1 MRFTTKNVVFASA
14 AAMALT
20 GCSALGLD
28 GLFGNQS
35 EEISAASFSD
45 PNAVQQSIEFTEFNA
60 SPPVPVSPDS
70 FTAPGTSGGFT
81 VQEQNSTNG
90 FVDVLTTPTG
100 PDPLDTSAYV
110 ISDVPP
116 NPLPGECYAQITL
129 DPVYEAIDEQI
140 ILEEARTETRIIP
153 AVFGDVQ
160 EEVVIREQSIEFVIT
175 PATYQTVTE
184 EIVVRPEA
192 RRLIPVEPVYE
203 TVLEQV
209 EILPART
216 VWKPGRGPIE
226 RIDNMTGEILCLV
239 EEPAVYETVERRV
252 MVSPATTREEIIPAL
267 TETVTREILDQ
278 PASVEE
284 RIVPAQTQLIT
295 RRVEVQ
301 PAREELVEIPALTRT
316 IQRQT
321 LVRQG
326 RTEWRSILC
335 ETNTTPD
342 IVRQIQT
349 ALNERGY
356 SPGRIDGAM
365 GPRTTSAVDAFQRAN
380 GMSGSGITMETLAL
394 LGINA
399 SNQSLAND
407 QQ

>member
-1 MRFTTKNVVFASA
+1 M
-14 AAMALT
+14 
-20 GCSALGLD
+20 
-28 GLFGNQS
+28 
-35 EEISAASFSD
+35 
-45 PNAVQQSIEFTEFNA
+45 
-60 SPPVPVSPDS
+60 
-70 FTAPGTSGGFT
+70 
-81 VQEQNSTNG
+81 
-90 FVDVLTTPTG
+90 
-100 PDPLDTSAYV
+100 
-110 ISDVPP
+110 
-116 NPLPGECYAQITL
+116 
-129 DPVYEAIDEQI
+129 
-140 ILEEARTETRIIP
+140 
-153 AVFGDVQ
+153 
-160 EEVVIREQSIEFVIT
+160 
-175 PATYQTVTE
+175 
-184 EIVVRPEA
+184 
-192 RRLIPVEPVYE
+192 RRLN
-203 TVLEQV
+203 
-209 EILPART
+209 A
-216 VWKPGRGPIE
+216 
-226 RIDNMTGEILCLV
+226 
-239 EEPAVYETVERRV
+239 V

-267 TETVTREILDQ
+267 TDRHARNLGSACKRGGADRT
-278 PASVEE
+278 
-284 RIVPAQTQLIT
+284 AQTQLIT

-301 PAREELVEIPALTRT
+301 PAREELRKSLPDPT
-316 IQRQT
+316 IQT